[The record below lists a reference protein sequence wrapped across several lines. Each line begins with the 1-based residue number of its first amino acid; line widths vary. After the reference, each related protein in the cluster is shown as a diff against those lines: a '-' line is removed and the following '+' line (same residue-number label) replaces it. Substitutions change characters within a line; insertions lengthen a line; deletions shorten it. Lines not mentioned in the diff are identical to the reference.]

1 MRERGDQRL
10 RRMAERELPC
20 HQARGEIDLSLP
32 VEAVEQGGADG
43 LWIAGRSSSCSPPS
57 PGMRAGGT
65 LR

>member
-1 MRERGDQRL
+1 
-10 RRMAERELPC
+10 MAEREIPR

-32 VEAVEQGGADG
+32 VEGVEQGGADG